1 MIVATPMDLPRIE
14 ARMLRWMIA
23 LAILGIIAILATWR
37 FQAALAFAI
46 GAALG
51 VLNFHWLWQTG
62 KVLMESQAV
71 HVPRMTVFWIVL
83 RYPLSFAGL
92 FILFYSRWLSPLPV
106 IAGLLVPSAGVV
118 LESFLLVRADLRR
131 KQTA

>member
-1 MIVATPMDLPRIE
+1 MDLPGIE

-23 LAILGIIAILATWR
+23 LAALAIIALLATGR
-37 FQAALAFAI
+37 FQVTLAFAI

-51 VLNFHWLWQTG
+51 ALNFHWLWQTG
-62 KVLMESQAV
+62 RILMESQTAR
-71 HVPRMTVFWIVL
+71 VPRMTIFLIIL

-92 FILFYSRWLSPLPV
+92 FILCYTRWLNPLPV
-106 IAGLLVPSAGVV
+106 IAGLFVPSGGVL
-118 LESFLLVRADLRR
+118 LESLLMVREDLRR